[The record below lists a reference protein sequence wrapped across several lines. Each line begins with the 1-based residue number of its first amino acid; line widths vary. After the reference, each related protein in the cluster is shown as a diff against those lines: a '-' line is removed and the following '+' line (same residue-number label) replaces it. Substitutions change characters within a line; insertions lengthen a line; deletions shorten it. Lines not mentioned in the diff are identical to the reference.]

1 MHAARRRAPT
11 RLGAVGHRQRRSSIL
26 GMRLDQAHHILAWP
40 TAELDPPRLA
50 VQGQV
55 RHVIMTIG
63 TKAALDGTLGREA
76 ARERDRERLVK
87 ELAPRFSEL
96 WPAPPTRPPST

>member
-1 MHAARRRAPT
+1 M
-11 RLGAVGHRQRRSSIL
+11 S
-26 GMRLDQAHHILAWP
+26 LDQAHHILAWP

-63 TKAALDGTLGREA
+63 TKATLDGTLGREA